1 MTTKLNFI
9 VEGQTEEAF
18 VNRTL
23 HPYLEQRSIIATARS
38 LLTSIRNGYEYR
50 GGLTGYEQAKRDIT
64 DWMNE
69 DRLGEQWFTTMF
81 DLYKLP
87 HDFPG
92 YNDAALP
99 SDPYQRVSIL
109 EAALSDDIADSR
121 FIPYIQL
128 HEFEALLLADP
139 AKLDLYFYEYEDG
152 IARLV
157 EMAEGF
163 DSPEL
168 IDDGDVSAPSK
179 RIIGEIREYEYWKA
193 SAGPI
198 VADEIGLDTLR
209 IRCKHFGEWLA
220 KLEDLE

>member
-1 MTTKLNFI
+1 MK
-9 VEGQTEEAF
+9 
-18 VNRTL
+18 
-23 HPYLEQRSIIATARS
+23 
-38 LLTSIRNGYEYR
+38 
-50 GGLTGYEQAKRDIT
+50 
-64 DWMNE
+64 
-69 DRLGEQWFTTMF
+69 
-81 DLYKLP
+81 
-87 HDFPG
+87 
-92 YNDAALP
+92 
-99 SDPYQRVSIL
+99 
-109 EAALSDDIADSR
+109 
-121 FIPYIQL
+121 
-128 HEFEALLLADP
+128 ALLLADP

>member
-1 MTTKLNFI
+1 MTTMLNFI

-23 HPYLEQRSIIATARS
+23 HPYLEQRSIIVTARS

-50 GGLTGYEQAKRDIT
+50 GGLTGYEQAKHDIA

-92 YNDAALP
+92 YDDAALT

-139 AKLDLYFYEYEDG
+139 AKLDLYFYEYEDE

>member
-1 MTTKLNFI
+1 MTTMLNFI

-23 HPYLEQRSIIATARS
+23 RPHLAEQ
-38 LLTSIRNGYEYR
+38 SIR
-50 GGLTGYEQAKRDIT
+50 
-64 DWMNE
+64 
-69 DRLGEQWFTTMF
+69 
-81 DLYKLP
+81 
-87 HDFPG
+87 
-92 YNDAALP
+92 
-99 SDPYQRVSIL
+99 
-109 EAALSDDIADSR
+109 AD
-121 FIPYIQL
+121 
-128 HEFEALLLADP
+128 E
-139 AKLDLYFYEYEDG
+139 

-209 IRCKHFGEWLA
+209 IRCKHF
-220 KLEDLE
+220 